1 MKSKKTAYL
10 LWFFLGIFGAHKF
23 YLDKLGM
30 GVLYILTGGLFFVG
44 WIIDLFTL
52 GKQVDQ
58 HNQNPPKPIQWVKS
72 VKKIPEKDDV
82 NSNNKETN
90 NNRKEREGSINETL
104 KESKSQDGIFGQ
116 KARGM
121 NYKHFSI
128 RGINPETGRKKTIKL
143 DVPNNTTP
151 YKMAL
156 EQGTI
161 NEPFEITGIP
171 FREPTYSQLA
181 YAKDLEVAIPPDAC
195 LEDVSALISRAVDSD
210 GVPNQ
215 GLIEYASN
223 KGLMFSEYIGK
234 KALYNLIFYKL
245 KLNDKIAFFC
255 FSVYRYLSDD
265 RHANLDTSPY
275 RDIFYSFAQ
284 QYEGDKNF
292 VSSME
297 KYEGED
303 LRYFGRMKIK
313 KEDEIAEITGGSI
326 ATTAYK
332 TVSNFLQTKFNTP
345 FTRTKTI
352 QGEA

>member
-1 MKSKKTAYL
+1 
-10 LWFFLGIFGAHKF
+10 
-23 YLDKLGM
+23 M
-30 GVLYILTGGLFFVG
+30 GLLYILTGGLFLVG

-58 HNQNPPKPIQWVKS
+58 HNKNPPKPIQWIKPVE
-72 VKKIPEKDDV
+72 KIPEMDNASFDYKKKNGKKECDD
-82 NSNNKETN
+82 NISNTV
-90 NNRKEREGSINETL
+90 
-104 KESKSQDGIFGQ
+104 KESRPKKELFSQ
-116 KARGM
+116 KAGGM
-121 NYKHFSI
+121 NYKQFAI

-161 NEPFEITGIP
+161 KEPFEINEIP
-171 FREPTYSQLA
+171 FREPTYSQIS
-181 YAKDLEVAIPPDAC
+181 YAKGLGIVIPDYAC

-223 KGLMFSEYIGK
+223 KGLMFSKYKGK
-234 KALYNLIFYKL
+234 KALYNLIFNNL
-245 KLNDKIAFFC
+245 KLTDKIAFFC

-275 RDIFYSFAQ
+275 RDVFYSFAQ

-303 LRYFGRMKIK
+303 LRYFGKMKIK
-313 KEDEIAEITGGSI
+313 EEYYVTEVTGGSI
-326 ATTAYK
+326 TTTAYK
-332 TVSNFLQTKFNTP
+332 TVSKFLQTKFNTP
-345 FTRTKTI
+345 FTRTMTI